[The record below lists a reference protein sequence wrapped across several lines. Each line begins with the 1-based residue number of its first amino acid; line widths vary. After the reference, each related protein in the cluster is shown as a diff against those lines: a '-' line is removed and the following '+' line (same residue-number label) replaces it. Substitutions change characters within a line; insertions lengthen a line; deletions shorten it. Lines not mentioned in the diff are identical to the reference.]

1 MTDSS
6 QEQLNQIEITLEQAN
21 ALIADGEA
29 LNRLYNNKDFKR
41 IILDEFFEKHAI
53 RLVHLKASPA
63 RQEKQA
69 QLDIL
74 KEMDVIG
81 GLRDYFRVIM
91 GRANLAA
98 KELPGNEKTRDELN
112 EEVL

>member
-1 MTDSS
+1 
-6 QEQLNQIEITLEQAN
+6 
-21 ALIADGEA
+21 
-29 LNRLYNNKDFKR
+29 
-41 IILDEFFEKHAI
+41 
-53 RLVHLKASPA
+53 
-63 RQEKQA
+63 
-69 QLDIL
+69 
-74 KEMDVIG
+74 MDVIG